1 MKKLIILISL
11 FFVSTFCH
19 AQEWEKVYSINFIKL
34 VRGEWVDEK
43 SHQAE
48 NTFIMLNGSEVIIK
62 ATEINR
68 YMTYG
73 DMETNKYSS
82 HTAYSWKCLDK
93 EGDECLFVMKS
104 FTDRTKIYMIVYKYF
119 GVEFYI
125 K

>member
-1 MKKLIILISL
+1 MKKLIIALCL
-11 FFVSTFCH
+11 VLVSTFSH
-19 AQEWEKVYSINFIKL
+19 AQDWDRVSSINFIRLENGK
-34 VRGEWVDEK
+34 WIDEK

-62 ATEINR
+62 ATDINR

-73 DMETNKYSS
+73 EMETNKYSS

-93 EGDECLFVMKS
+93 EGDECMFIMKR
-104 FTDRTKIYMIVYKYF
+104 FNDGTKIYMVVYKNF